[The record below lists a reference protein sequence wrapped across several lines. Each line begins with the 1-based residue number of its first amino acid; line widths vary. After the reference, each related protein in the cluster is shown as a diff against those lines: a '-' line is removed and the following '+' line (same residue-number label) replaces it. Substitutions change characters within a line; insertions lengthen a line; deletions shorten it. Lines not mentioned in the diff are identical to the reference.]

1 MIFLLLQSNI
11 HLKKTPFNLTF
22 VAILL
27 NLFDFSRFYV
37 IIIIALMELA
47 TPEQNACRRKDFN

>member
-1 MIFLLLQSNI
+1 MIFFALAVKYT
-11 HLKKTPFNLTF
+11 LKKTPFNLTF